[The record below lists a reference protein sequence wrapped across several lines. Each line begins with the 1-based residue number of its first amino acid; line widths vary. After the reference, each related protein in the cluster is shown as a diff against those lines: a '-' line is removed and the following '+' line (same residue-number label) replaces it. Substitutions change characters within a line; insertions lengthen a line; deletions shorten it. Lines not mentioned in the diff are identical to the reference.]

1 MSWKHQPMNLG
12 YFISQIMQKAR
23 HPSYPIKSNLTITSL
38 IHTLGFKT
46 SSIDKKKCYLEHP
59 KFNTK
64 GPNQIQNQLTTFYPY
79 T

>member
-1 MSWKHQPMNLG
+1 MSRKHQPINLG

-38 IHTLGFKT
+38 IHILGFKA
-46 SSIDKKKCYLEHP
+46 SSIDQNSHLEHP
-59 KFNTK
+59 KSNTK
-64 GPNQIQNQLTTFYPY
+64 GSNQIQNQLARFYPQ

>member
-1 MSWKHQPMNLG
+1 MNLG
-12 YFISQIMQKAR
+12 YFISKIMQKAR

-38 IHTLGFKT
+38 IDTLGFKT
-46 SSIDKKKCYLEHP
+46 SPIDQKSHLEHP

-64 GPNQIQNQLTTFYPY
+64 GPNQIQNELATFYPH